1 MSDIKCW
8 SIVQRVHD
16 NITEKCIITNAR
28 TASILTS
35 EWFILHVSESV
46 IRNIASEHKIDT
58 FCLLTFSITKT
69 AGKQLFWMQTV
80 IFGIWGELFMS
91 ATKLFTKVCENVA
104 RYWAYPIVGIPWYL
118 YLELITNLIRSLC
131 LIFVIKNLKYFS
143 QCATYMTGV
152 YRQGIHCQTCGYN
165 SHYRCTKF
173 VPGVCPLPVDDLK
186 KRIGI
191 NSVNIQGKN
200 R

>member
-1 MSDIKCW
+1 
-8 SIVQRVHD
+8 
-16 NITEKCIITNAR
+16 
-28 TASILTS
+28 
-35 EWFILHVSESV
+35 
-46 IRNIASEHKIDT
+46 
-58 FCLLTFSITKT
+58 
-69 AGKQLFWMQTV
+69 
-80 IFGIWGELFMS
+80 MS

-131 LIFVIKNLKYFS
+131 LIFAIKNLKYFS

>member
-1 MSDIKCW
+1 
-8 SIVQRVHD
+8 
-16 NITEKCIITNAR
+16 
-28 TASILTS
+28 
-35 EWFILHVSESV
+35 
-46 IRNIASEHKIDT
+46 
-58 FCLLTFSITKT
+58 
-69 AGKQLFWMQTV
+69 
-80 IFGIWGELFMS
+80 MS
-91 ATKLFTKVCENVA
+91 ATKLFLQKSVKMLH

-191 NSVNIQGKN
+191 NSVNIQGKDRYIFIFQTITLSTDSYFLVN
-200 R
+200 CIRSLCNFLKILERMNTLWNFIR